1 MSSAGARQ
9 GAPLGYADAGVNID
23 AGNDFVEALK
33 PIVRTTRRPG
43 ADAEI
48 GGFGGLF
55 DLAKAGYSDPILVSA
70 TDGVGTKLKVAIET
84 GILDTVGIDLVA
96 MNVNDI
102 VAQGAEPL
110 FFLDYFATGK
120 IEPASAIA
128 IVAGIAR
135 GCRMAGCALIGGET
149 AEMPAFYE
157 PGEFDLAGFA
167 VGAVER
173 DRVLP
178 RRDVAAGDV
187 ILGLASSGLHSNGFS
202 LVRMV
207 VARSEAHYDF
217 PSPFGSGHLGRNL
230 LTPTQIYVKPLLAA
244 LKEPHRIKALAHI
257 TGGGFVDNIPR
268 GLPARLAARID
279 LTAIDVPPVFSWL
292 AEAGPIAEAEMLRT
306 FNCGVG
312 MVAIVAPE
320 AADAV
325 TEILASEGETVF
337 RLGRVEARTDAPIVF
352 DGALDL
358 RMG

>member
-55 DLAKAGYSDPILVSA
+55 DLARAGFNDPILVSA

-120 IEPASAIA
+120 IEAASAIA

-149 AEMPAFYE
+149 AEMPGFYE

-173 DRVLP
+173 ERVLAAP
-178 RRDVAAGDV
+178 RRRGRRR
-187 ILGLASSGLHSNGFS
+187 HSRPRV
-202 LVRMV
+202 VRTSFQ
-207 VARSEAHYDF
+207 R
-217 PSPFGSGHLGRNL
+217 
-230 LTPTQIYVKPLLAA
+230 LLAGPHGGRAFRGA
-244 LKEPHRIKALAHI
+244 LRLPLPVRLRPSRAK
-257 TGGGFVDNIPR
+257 
-268 GLPARLAARID
+268 PARRR
-279 LTAIDVPPVFSWL
+279 P
-292 AEAGPIAEAEMLRT
+292 
-306 FNCGVG
+306 
-312 MVAIVAPE
+312 
-320 AADAV
+320 
-325 TEILASEGETVF
+325 AS
-337 RLGRVEARTDAPIVF
+337 
-352 DGALDL
+352 
-358 RMG
+358 M

>member
-1 MSSAGARQ
+1 MSNAEPRGTPS
-9 GAPLGYADAGVNID
+9 LGYADAGVNID

-43 ADAEI
+43 ADAEL

-55 DLAKAGYSDPILVSA
+55 DLARAGFADPILVSA

-110 FFLDYFATGK
+110 FFLDYFATGR
-120 IEPASAIA
+120 IETASAIA

-149 AEMPAFYE
+149 AEMPGFYE
-157 PGEFDLAGFA
+157 PAEFDLAGFS

-187 ILGLASSGLHSNGFS
+187 ILGLASSGVHYNGFS
-202 LVRMV
+202 LVRQV
-207 VARSEAHYDF
+207 VARSEARYDF
-217 PSPFGSGHLGRNL
+217 PAPFGDATLGREL
-230 LTPTQIYVKPLLAA
+230 LTPTRIYVKPLLAA
-244 LKEPHRIKALAHI
+244 LKVPGRIKALAHI

-268 GLPARLAARID
+268 ALPARLAARID
-279 LTAIDVPPVFSWL
+279 LAAIDVPPVFRWL
-292 AEAGPIAEAEMLRT
+292 ADAGPIAQAEMLRT

-325 TEILASEGETVF
+325 AETLATEGETVF
-337 RLGRVEARTDAPIVF
+337 RLGTIEPRQDDPIVF